1 MKIEIILA
9 LVIVSVFLI
18 DFIVRKR
25 KKASTNE
32 IENFVSS
39 ETIKRNN
46 KKPILILS
54 FVLIALVSAVIYINN
69 NLYNGFL
76 FEEDGITVLDH
87 LKYDQ
92 LYENEVSF
100 VYKKSDSLEFVDKY
114 QERRYYTDKETR
126 APITGVL
133 YDSLGGLAPK
143 FIKNGFIEGLAVV
156 RYDVNYLLKGSYYK
170 GFKIGEHIDY
180 LMDGKLRVL
189 MGSTNYNNNF
199 LPTRQIAYNEKG
211 VKKFESSTEFNS
223 DASDFKNLLRK
234 WYFDDGS
241 LQTVVN
247 IKTDEIGNRQF
258 NRVLYNYIYED
269 TSRYRGHRLQ
279 DQNPITK
286 TNYSEDQA
294 QFITDAWYVRAF
306 KNKSIYD
313 AKTYYFDFD
322 LRGVYIE
329 ENRIRTEQ
337 NIAMEYS
344 LFRGPEYIFHSQS
357 LTRKVWKDSTKNKL
371 LLEEYYNVD
380 PPNLLWG
387 KIYDSKGNNQGDLI
401 EHYYYRGTKR
411 YRY

>member
-18 DFIVRKR
+18 DFILRKR

-39 ETIKRNN
+39 ETIKRND

-100 VYKKSDSLEFVDKY
+100 VYKKSDSLKFVDKY

-126 APITGVL
+126 APITGIL

-143 FIKNGFIEGLAVV
+143 FIKNGFIKGLATV
-156 RYDVNYLLKGSYYK
+156 RYNGNYLLKGSYYK

-180 LMDGKLRVL
+180 LMDNKLRVL

-199 LPTRQIAYNEKG
+199 LPTRQIAYDEKG
-211 VKKFESSTEFNS
+211 VKKFESSMEYDS
-223 DASDFKNLLRK
+223 DASDLKNTLRK
-234 WYFDDGS
+234 WYSDDGS
-241 LQTVVN
+241 LQTVAN
-247 IKTDEIGNRQF
+247 FKNDYLGNKQI
-258 NRVLYNYIYED
+258 NTVSYNYRYED
-269 TSRYRGHRLQ
+269 SKRYGGHRLQ
-279 DQNPITK
+279 DENTEYERMK
-286 TNYSEDQA
+286 DQS
-294 QFITDAWYVRAF
+294 FFLVDDWYARAF
-306 KNKSIYD
+306 KDTPINN
-313 AKTYYFDFD
+313 AKAVYFDYS
-322 LRGVYIE
+322 LSGVYIE
-329 ENRIRTEQ
+329 Q
-337 NIAMEYS
+337 NTVSTQQSRLKEWSVYKS
-344 LFRGPEYIFHSQS
+344 WNYINNYQS

>member
-18 DFIVRKR
+18 DFILRKR

-211 VKKFESSTEFNS
+211 VKKFKSSVEYNS
-223 DASDFKNLLRK
+223 DASDYKNILRK

-241 LQTVVN
+241 LQTVAN
-247 IKTDEIGNRQF
+247 FKNDYLGNKQI
-258 NRVLYNYIYED
+258 NTVSYNYEYKD
-269 TSRYRGHRLQ
+269 TNRYGGHTLQ
-279 DQNPITK
+279 DQNIESK
-286 TNYSEDQA
+286 RMEDQSW
-294 QFITDAWYVRAF
+294 FLVDYWYPRAF
-306 KNKSIYD
+306 KDNPGIES
-313 AKTYYFDFD
+313 YYLDYS
-322 LRGVYIE
+322 LRGVYV
-329 ENRIRTEQ
+329 EQ
-337 NIAMEYS
+337 NTVSTQQSRLKEWSVYNS
-344 LFRGPEYIFHSQS
+344 WDYINNYQS